1 MAEKNNVAMEKG
13 APGSEPAKNA
23 LVPPV
28 DIWEDADGVTLYAD
42 MPGVS
47 RDGLNLSIDR
57 DTLQI
62 LGRRS
67 PSSGECAQGA
77 YAEMPVRDFSRA
89 FTIGEELDREAISAS
104 MANGVLKIRLPRAAR
119 SKPRRIDIRTG

>member
-1 MAEKNNVAMEKG
+1 MAEKNNVTMEKG
-13 APGSEPAKNA
+13 ASGSETGKNP

-47 RDGLNLSIDR
+47 RAGLNLSIDR

-67 PSSGECAQGA
+67 TQPGEGAQGT
-77 YAEMPVRDFSRA
+77 YAEMPLRDFSRA

-119 SKPRRIDIRTG
+119 SKPRRIDIKTG